1 MYLSTYQLSKKKERL
16 FLLSLLIISIIIR
29 IPVVLI
35 TGDTSLENEWG
46 ALVNNLI
53 NHKTLAYNYHESS
66 LDEFLFPSI
75 YMPPFYAYYLYFY
88 SFFNLEADNYIQLI
102 LFSQILLSSFSVII
116 FYEINKIFF
125 SQKLSFFSSILFS
138 IIPINLYV
146 CGQISSAALQVFFT
160 ILFYFLFFLVLKNKN
175 FISIVYLSIV
185 SGLLILLRGEFL
197 VIFFASILLLF
208 FLFKISYKKIILIF
222 FITLITISP
231 YLIRNVT
238 IFEKITITKSFGYNL
253 WKGSNPKATVEGYSQ
268 IGFDLKEKI
277 KLIPKN
283 KYYGI
288 NFDDIF
294 KEQAIKNIQKDPK
307 QYFNLFIKKFIS
319 FLFIDLNSSHPKYY
333 DPLHYIPVLIL
344 SVTSLAGI
352 ILSNKKSHKLN
363 YLIIIFFINIIIFS
377 FFFILPRYKLAII
390 PLQIIF
396 TNILITY
403 IKNRFFHR
411 NEY

>member
-1 MYLSTYQLSKKKERL
+1 MYLTNYQLSKKKERL
-16 FLLSLLIISIIIR
+16 FLLSLFIISVFLR
-29 IPVVLI
+29 IPIVLI
-35 TGDTSLENEWG
+35 TGDTTLENEWG
-46 ALVNNLI
+46 ILVNNLI
-53 NHKTLAYNYHESS
+53 NHKTLAYNYYDSS
-66 LDEFLFPSI
+66 LEIFLFPSI

-88 SFFNLEADNYIQLI
+88 SFFNLEVENYIKLI
-102 LFSQILLSSFSVII
+102 LFSQIILSSLSVVI

-125 SQKLSFFSSILFS
+125 SKKLSFLSSILFS

-146 CGQISSAALQVFFT
+146 CGQISSATLQVFFT
-160 ILFYFLFFLVLKNKN
+160 ILFYFFFFLVLKNKN

-197 VIFFASILLLF
+197 VIFFTSILLLF

-231 YLIRNVT
+231 YLIRNIIV
-238 IFEKITITKSFGYNL
+238 FEKITITKSFGYNL
-253 WKGSNPKATVEGYSQ
+253 WKGNNPKATVEGYSK
-268 IGFDLKEKI
+268 IGNDLKEKI

-307 QYFNLFIKKFIS
+307 HYFDLFIKKFIS

-333 DPLHYIPVLIL
+333 DFLHYIPVLIL

-352 ILSNKKSHKLN
+352 LLLDKKNHKLN
-363 YLIIIFFINIIIFS
+363 YLVIIFFINIIIFS
-377 FFFILPRYKLAII
+377 CFFILPRYKLALI

-403 IKNRFFHR
+403 IKNRFFISK
-411 NEY
+411 